1 MSSNLMEKLAISK
14 AIMDKHNDMGRGQVP
29 SQSYNTSSPEL
40 DNFEPP
46 SAKYNIPQE
55 LMSES
60 KPINTLPQVATKDRI
75 LSSKLPDEIKKLMLE
90 NPIIPVSPMSP
101 SSSVLSDELIEK
113 ASRLMGTNKGPQT
126 KKLINT
132 QNITESTV
140 DNNSLRKMIK
150 EVLQEVI
157 SENGLAL
164 ESTSKTNETV
174 VIKVGQH
181 IFEGKISRIKKTK

>member
-75 LSSKLPDEIKKLMLE
+75 LSSKLPDEIKKLMIE

-113 ASRLMGTNKGPQT
+113 ASRLMGTNKGTQT
-126 KKLINT
+126 KKSINT

>member
-1 MSSNLMEKLAISK
+1 MEKLAISK